1 MKKLIIVALVLVA
14 STSFAAGF
22 LERDRDTVRIQGFAP
37 DGTLGQALTVNSTTV
52 DMTNALAFGVY
63 VPSTTT
69 TCKVRTML
77 TTAKGSNRQRTVP
90 DSVWNIQLVNKA
102 TPYANF
108 SGCTSGELTIQ

>member
-1 MKKLIIVALVLVA
+1 MKKLIVLALVLIS
-14 STSFAAGF
+14 STALAAGF
-22 LERDRDTVRIQGFAP
+22 LEVDKTATKIQGYSP

-52 DMTNALAFGVY
+52 DMTNAMAFGVY

-69 TCKVRTML
+69 TCKIR
-77 TTAKGSNRQRTVP
+77 TTATIAKGANRQATVP
-90 DSVWNIQLVNKA
+90 DSVWNIRIVNKL